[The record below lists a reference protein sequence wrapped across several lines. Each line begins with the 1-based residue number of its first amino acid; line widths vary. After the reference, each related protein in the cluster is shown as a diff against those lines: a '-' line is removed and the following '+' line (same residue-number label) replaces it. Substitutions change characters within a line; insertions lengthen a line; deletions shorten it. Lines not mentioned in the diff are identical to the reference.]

1 MTSQF
6 RNRIRQSLANE
17 TLQIALDAN
26 AERRV
31 KGRVAAFASLPDWR
45 ERRQQAHAI
54 RADVIEHL
62 DDYLSRFITKAE
74 QNGIIVHRAKD
85 AAQAIKVILNIAE
98 SDVSRRRAQ
107 VNT

>member
-1 MTSQF
+1 MKPTEF
-6 RNRIRQSLANE
+6 RERIRRSLANE

-31 KGRVAAFASLPDWR
+31 TGRIAALASLPNWR
-45 ERRQQAHAI
+45 ERRQQAHAV

-62 DDYLSRFITKAE
+62 EEYLSQFIENAE

-85 AAQAIKVILNIAE
+85 GAEAIEIAL
-98 SDVSRRRAQ
+98 DVARQRSARLVAK
-107 VNT
+107 

>member
-1 MTSQF
+1 MNTEF
-6 RNRIRQSLANE
+6 RKHIRKSIHNP

-31 KGRVAAFASLPDWR
+31 KGRINAFESLPDWK

-62 DDYLSRFITKAE
+62 DDYLETFISNAE
-74 QNGIIVHRAKD
+74 KNGIIIHRAKD
-85 AAQAIKVILNIAE
+85 AEEAINIILNTVGAN
-98 SDVSRRRAQ
+98 SRSPLLI
-107 VNT
+107 

>member
-1 MTSQF
+1 MKPTEF
-6 RNRIRQSLANE
+6 RERIRLSLANE

-31 KGRVAAFASLPDWR
+31 TGRLAALASLPNWR

-54 RADVIEHL
+54 RADVIDHL
-62 DDYLSRFITKAE
+62 EEYLSQFIEKAE

-85 AAQAIKVILNIAE
+85 GAEAIQIVLNVARQIG
-98 SDVSRRRAQ
+98 RAH
-107 VNT
+107 V